1 MRSSGF
7 IWVRRNCAAAA
18 GSWMGADRQCG
29 PEAAWGH
36 HRMFGWPSC
45 EYIVVM
51 IAGVVGQPAEL
62 RRSQGANGLGRALTG
77 G

>member
-1 MRSSGF
+1 
-7 IWVRRNCAAAA
+7 
-18 GSWMGADRQCG
+18 MGADRQRG